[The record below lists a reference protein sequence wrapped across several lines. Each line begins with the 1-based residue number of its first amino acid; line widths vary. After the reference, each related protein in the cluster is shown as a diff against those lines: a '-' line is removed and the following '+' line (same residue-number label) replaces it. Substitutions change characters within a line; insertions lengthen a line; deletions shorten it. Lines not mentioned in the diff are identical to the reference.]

1 MTQPPEKECIG
12 FLSKAQ
18 SKLKKITPG
27 IGFPHEKL
35 IDTQHPVLI
44 IPSMGQIRVV
54 MGETQHCKSATAN
67 QLFHMAER
75 FLQAGRETLREEE
88 IKTRKFV
95 EELE

>member
-1 MTQPPEKECIG
+1 MTTQPEKESIG
-12 FLSKAQ
+12 FLNKVQ

-27 IGFPHEKL
+27 IGSQPEKL
-35 IDTQHPVLI
+35 KDTQHPVLI

-75 FLQAGRETLREEE
+75 FIQAGRETLQDEDN
-88 IKTRKFV
+88 KNRKFV